1 MLEAKT
7 SKTFVAKVI
16 KTIAGFKKLEMQSP
30 DWYQHQVNEFNEG
43 ENVSLIITTKRP
55 KRSDQQNRYYWGAY
69 LPLISKDTGHGIDEL
84 HELFKGMFLT
94 KAIVEVLGRKVR
106 IRGSSAKLSKSEFTE
121 YIMKIE
127 ELTGIQSPPTE
138 DDLDNKKS

>member
-1 MLEAKT
+1 MKGGDGN
-7 SKTFVAKVI
+7 KR
-16 KTIAGFKKLEMQSP
+16 LEMSSP
-30 DWYQHQVNEFNEG
+30 DWYQHAINEFHEG
-43 ENVSLIITTKRP
+43 EIVSLVITTKRP

-69 LPLISKDTGHGIDEL
+69 LPLISKQTGHSIEEL

-94 KAIVEVLGRKVR
+94 KAIVEVLGSKVR
-106 IRGSSAKLSKSEFTE
+106 MRGSTAKLSKSEFTE

-138 DDLDNKKS
+138 DYWANKKV